1 MSDSIVHT
9 SDSSFDTDVLQA
21 EGPVLVDFWAEWCG
35 PCKMIGPILEELS
48 QELNEKIT
56 IFKIDVDN
64 NNIEKGECTILYPK
78 RILCKYYDIYNKIL
92 VSNGKSLVINSD
104 KIKNY
109 YRYPLDKTPLNFILD
124 KKFII
129 SKMKEVENDKNYPFY
144 YVFNFEFENNLIK
157 IFFDKVSL
165 DLIGWE
171 TKDIYQNQIQT
182 FLSDININVNVEE
195 KIFSLQKY
203 IN

>member
-1 MSDSIVHT
+1 MLKYIICFVFIILIT
-9 SDSSFDTDVLQA
+9 NSSA
-21 EGPVLVDFWAEWCG
+21 SN
-35 PCKMIGPILEELS
+35 K
-48 QELNEKIT
+48 EKI
-56 IFKIDVDN
+56 IKNLKNIRNLDFKFEQ
-64 NNIEKGECTILYPK
+64 NINGKIENGNCIIQYPK
-78 RILCKYYDIYNKIL
+78 KMFCKYAKSNNKIL

-109 YRYPLDKTPLNFILD
+109 YRYPLDKTPLNYILD
-124 KKFII
+124 KKFLI
-129 SKMKEVENDKNYPFY
+129 SKITEVENNKNYPFY
-144 YVFNFEFENNLIK
+144 YVFNFEYENNLIK
-157 IFFDKVSL
+157 VFFDKGSL

-171 TKDIYQNQIQT
+171 TKDIYQNLIQT